1 MDGNAPAMDGS
12 VPPPWEV
19 RIGRCVE
26 IMRCPPTHVT
36 PRSLGLLR
44 YFATK
49 ELPQPHDDSALGFSV
64 TSKDDLMS
72 SSV

>member
-12 VPPPWEV
+12 VPPP
-19 RIGRCVE
+19 GRFGLGGAWKSH
-26 IMRCPPTHVT
+26 PPTHVT